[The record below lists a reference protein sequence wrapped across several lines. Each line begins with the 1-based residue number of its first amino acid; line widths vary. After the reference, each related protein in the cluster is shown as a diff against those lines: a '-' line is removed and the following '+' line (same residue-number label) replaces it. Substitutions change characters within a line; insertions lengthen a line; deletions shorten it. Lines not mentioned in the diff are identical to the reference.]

1 MQSVARFLINIC
13 HQTAEK
19 ILTLQQGLIRIF
31 NLSPKSKDMGKISA
45 GALSGPS
52 GKIGNL
58 IGSSWR
64 GISYLKARPEHYKD
78 ANTLKQQAA
87 RMRIKL
93 LVPFLKA
100 CLPFIRIGFLGYSS
114 PQLTSYNAATSYNLK
129 NGITGEFPGL
139 ELNYTSLL
147 LSRGRLPGGENAS
160 VEILEPGKINFNWS
174 SASKLTEASYKDT
187 AMVLAYNPVKQYGIY
202 QLQGF
207 FRGDGGCQ
215 LTVPDSFR
223 GDPMECYL
231 GFVNM
236 TGLAAEVSEKNISD
250 SMYLGELTI
259 L

>member
-1 MQSVARFLINIC
+1 
-13 HQTAEK
+13 
-19 ILTLQQGLIRIF
+19 
-31 NLSPKSKDMGKISA
+31 MGKIAA

-64 GISYLKARPEHYKD
+64 GISYLKARPEHYRD
-78 ANTLKQQAA
+78 ANTPKQQAA
-87 RMRIKL
+87 RMRIKM

-114 PQLTSYNAATSYNLK
+114 TQMTSYNAATSYNLK
-129 NGITGEFPGL
+129 NGITGEFPGV
-139 ELNYTSLL
+139 ELNYPSLL
-147 LSRGRLPGGENAS
+147 LSRGSLPKAEDAS
-160 VEILEPGKINFNWS
+160 VETLEPGKIYFRWGTKS
-174 SASKLTEASYKDT
+174 DSPEASLNDT
-187 AMVLAYNPVKQYGIY
+187 AMVLAYNPGKHYAVYM
-202 QLQGF
+202 LQGF

-215 LTVPDSFR
+215 LTVPESFC
-223 GDPMECYL
+223 GEPMQCYL

-250 SMYLGELTI
+250 SMYLGEVTI